1 MKEYDIKQRTF
12 NFALETLKTCKKIVE
27 KHREFVLTKQLT
39 RSSTSIG
46 ANMRE
51 ARNAISKNEFIYK
64 LTIAQKECDE
74 TMYWLELLKN
84 FISDESEN
92 LDPLLNEANEL
103 MKIISSIIIK
113 VKTNSKWVKK

>member
-1 MKEYDIKQRTF
+1 
-12 NFALETLKTCKKIVE
+12 
-27 KHREFVLTKQLT
+27 
-39 RSSTSIG
+39 
-46 ANMRE
+46 MRE